1 MTPVHVLWPREAGKR
16 VLTSATVDE
25 PIPSD
30 NNNQFNQRRS
40 MNFLSKLLQ
49 AIAFVPG
56 IVTSIEG
63 LLSHRSGSDKKD
75 AVMSFLQT
83 ALSMTDAVANKE
95 IVDESKFRDGL
106 TQIINGTVEC
116 LNASVWAKA
125 QGSQASTANTTSAP
139 AQ

>member
-1 MTPVHVLWPREAGKR
+1 
-16 VLTSATVDE
+16 
-25 PIPSD
+25 
-30 NNNQFNQRRS
+30 

-83 ALSMTDAVANKE
+83 ALSMTDAVASKE
-95 IVDESKFRDGL
+95 IADESKFRDGL

-116 LNASVWAKA
+116 LNASVWAKG
-125 QGSQASTANTTSAP
+125 QNSQAPTTSTPPAP

>member
-1 MTPVHVLWPREAGKR
+1 
-16 VLTSATVDE
+16 
-25 PIPSD
+25 
-30 NNNQFNQRRS
+30 

-49 AIAFVPG
+49 TIAFIPG

-63 LLSHRSGSDKKD
+63 LFSHRLGSEKKD

-83 ALSMTDAVANKE
+83 ALSMTDAVAGRE

-106 TQIINGTVEC
+106 SQIINGTVEC
-116 LNASVWAKA
+116 LNASVWA
-125 QGSQASTANTTSAP
+125 QGQTPQAPTSGTASAP